1 LPDYCTPTPTAGIQD
16 RKVKNIYQFYHE
28 AHEEYEEVYISVNFV
43 SFRRRS
49 PFGNDLRGY
58 NNHKYNI
65 FIMLNIILRLRPA
78 GVVAYELLWKING
91 KDFNKMTVNK
101 NFINRNTNKKAG

>member
-1 LPDYCTPTPTAGIQD
+1 
-16 RKVKNIYQFYHE
+16 
-28 AHEEYEEVYISVNFV
+28 
-43 SFRRRS
+43 
-49 PFGNDLRGY
+49 
-58 NNHKYNI
+58 
-65 FIMLNIILRLRPA
+65 MLNIILRLRPA